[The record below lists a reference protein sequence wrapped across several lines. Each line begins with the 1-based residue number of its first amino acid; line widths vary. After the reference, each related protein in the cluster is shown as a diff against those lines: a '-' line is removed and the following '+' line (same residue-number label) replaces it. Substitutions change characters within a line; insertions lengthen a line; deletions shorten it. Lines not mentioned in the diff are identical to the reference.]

1 MSKLALLG
9 GKPVTRDLVGNKK
22 LPSRPDLE
30 RKYLIEAYDSGV
42 WDDWPGTKSVA
53 ARFQREWA
61 KFCNSRFAALVTNG
75 THGIQ
80 MALEALDIGAGD
92 EVIVPGL
99 TWQATASAVCDVN
112 AVPVLADVDDT
123 LTLDPKK
130 VEAAIT
136 RRTRAIIPVHL
147 YHRMADM
154 GRLLRIAKKHGLH
167 VIEDC
172 AHTHGSRWGDQGAGT
187 LGTMGSYSFQR
198 SKPMTGGEGGSI
210 LMQDEALYWNI
221 LSQRACGR
229 EYQGI
234 RMHSGNYRMT
244 SFQSA
249 VLLGQLAGM
258 RRRAPLV
265 DRNGLAMDAAIAA
278 SPGVKPLRRHK
289 AITRQCGYGFAFLYN
304 PKTFGG
310 LPLADFRS
318 ALSAELGQPFM
329 PTYAPLNTGE
339 LYTPHLK
346 KRHQI
351 SKTYLKA
358 ITPSR
363 WDLPNAIDLWENRA
377 VISPWSIYACPPS
390 RARYLTDAIAKIH
403 ENHGELLGRS

>member
-1 MSKLALLG
+1 MPRLALLG
-9 GKPVTRDLVGNKK
+9 GKPVTRNLVGNGR
-22 LPSRPDLE
+22 LPFRADLE
-30 RKYLIEAYDSGV
+30 RKYLIQAYDSGV
-42 WDDWPGTKSVA
+42 WDDWPGTKSMA
-53 ARFQREWA
+53 ARFEKAWA

-75 THGIQ
+75 THAIQ

-112 AVPVLADVDDT
+112 AVPVLVDVDDT
-123 LTLDPKK
+123 LTLDPKR

-136 RRTRAIIPVHL
+136 RRTKAVIPVHL

-154 GRLLRIAKKHGLH
+154 GRILRIARKHELH
-167 VIEDC
+167 VIEDS
-172 AHTHGSRWGDQGAGT
+172 AHSHGSVWKDQGAGT
-187 LGTMGSYSFQR
+187 LGTLGAYSFQR
-198 SKPMTGGEGGSI
+198 SKPMNGGEGGSI

-229 EYQGI
+229 EYNGV

-244 SFQSA
+244 SFQAA

-258 RRRAPLV
+258 RKRAPLV
-265 DRNGLAMDAAIAA
+265 DRNGRALDDAVSQA
-278 SPGVKPLRRHK
+278 PGVRPLRRHK

-304 PKTFGG
+304 PRAFGG
-310 LPLADFRS
+310 LPLADFRA
-318 ALSAELGQPFM
+318 ALSAELGQRFL

-346 KRHQI
+346 KRHRI
-351 SKTYLKA
+351 SKAYEKA

-363 WDLPNAIDLWENRA
+363 WDLPNANDLWRNRA
-377 VISPWSIYACPPS
+377 VISPWNIYACPPS

-403 ENHGELLGRS
+403 ENRQELLDRS